1 MPKQERTALLTFGG
15 AEAAD
20 RNRYASGLRDFILDL
35 GTDVRVE
42 KRRESVDSQEFG
54 STLVLVLGTTA
65 ISTLAYGVAAW
76 LSRNA
81 GARIT
86 VRTAKGEVVA
96 EGLDSK
102 DVPRIVEAFSNPQ
115 LRE

>member
-1 MPKQERTALLTFGG
+1 MPKQERMAVLTFAGT
-15 AEAAD
+15 EAAAG
-20 RNRYASGLRDFILDL
+20 NRYANGLRDFILDL

-42 KRRESVDSQEFG
+42 KHRESVDSQEFG

-102 DVPRIVEAFSNPQ
+102 DV
-115 LRE
+115 